1 MDIVK
6 SMYADTIE
14 ERYSLIDDDD
24 ASGDDSF
31 VDSVI
36 SQWMSRNCA
45 LHPDDF
51 ASMLELRGYDKKK
64 YAKCIDGKSFLKGNK
79 GNLSSWYSDF
89 EKIFAFFSNSKF
101 VEDINVGYVNI
112 FMPFILYAEKTLRT
126 TIPDSQM
133 NSYDNVQN
141 SIRGT
146 LANRLLNIG
155 LKTLVLEMRRENADG
170 NLQGADG
177 HERMLSF
184 IHMASTYAYQ
194 RLLYSRYPV
203 LARMLTQATT
213 DYIAFI
219 REMFTRLE
227 ESDSELKMFLK
238 STVPLVLS
246 DIRLDGGDAHNHGRT
261 VAILEFNNG
270 SKVVYKPR
278 DLSIHVLFA
287 DLAHECERSDDFL
300 PLHVSRVLPEDGY
313 AFEEFVRQSQ
323 CLTCD
328 QVSRYYLRIGELLA
342 LVWFLHGNDMHYENI
357 ISDGEYPQIIDYETV
372 CSNYVEMDSQN
383 SLRETAD
390 VKVARRLRDSLAG
403 TSFLPTRMVLNAE
416 GESIDF
422 SALNVK
428 DQEVPTLFPVPVMLD
443 TDGACFQ
450 KQHVVFSKKDN
461 VLHYNDDV
469 VNPSDYADE
478 ILDGFTRGVHALGR
492 ISDDA
497 LCRILQRGKATV
509 RVLVRATSVYAR
521 FLNYMHHPKVLDDMT
536 KIEAILENL
545 YVFPYKNKHIFL
557 SEYQQMIHGDI
568 PMFATSLDSKIL
580 RDGEG
585 RECGPSFAYSAI
597 ERIMRTK
604 RHLHEEASLQE
615 SLIRNAFHM
624 PVHQRQAISSSINE
638 WPLMIGH
645 YLVDQAILSDDG
657 STVSWICTKQ
667 SGESEN
673 DANAVG
679 VPSPDL
685 YDGCGGTAIF
695 LASLSQAFGDRRC
708 ADYALK
714 TMRSIQ
720 LRTSPS
726 ASESAFTGGLSQ
738 IYPALMLR
746 SLGIK
751 SDILTNSA
759 LQIMDR
765 LERYVKDESVR
776 LSKVG
781 KANRFTYRMDYLAG
795 ASSVIILYL
804 RIWELLRDDDIL
816 IQLSQL
822 GRIVAKTAC
831 RLQREENAN
840 SDDSFPAGAGHG
852 LEGISVALWRLYAAV
867 GDTEF
872 ADDAQKIWE
881 KAMAKHKAQPVRS
894 SRERGKWCRG
904 TVGLLWAQ
912 NEIDRCTA
920 CGRRFFDDAGKPF
933 PEFSSV
939 KQLID
944 SCDWVDDSLCHGRSG
959 AIDVLVSLARNTNDE
974 RYSALARHLMDD
986 MVAAASCNKHFD
998 FGKVCA
1004 FPNMSVFLGPLGVAY
1019 AMLRVQ
1025 NPDVPSL
1032 LSLEI

>member
-6 SMYADTIE
+6 SMYANTIE
-14 ERYSLIDDDD
+14 ERYSLIDSDD
-24 ASGDDSF
+24 AGVDDSF
-31 VDSVI
+31 ADSVI

-45 LHPDDF
+45 LRPDDF
-51 ASMLELRGYDKKK
+51 AGMLELRGYDKNK
-64 YAKCIDGKSFLKGNK
+64 YAKCIDGKSFLKENK
-79 GNLSSWYSDF
+79 SNISSWYSDF
-89 EKIFAFFSNSKF
+89 EKIFDCFSKDKF
-101 VEDINVGYVNI
+101 VEDISIGYANI
-112 FMPFILYAEKTLRT
+112 FMPFILYAEKMLRT
-126 TIPDSQM
+126 TIPNSQI

-141 SIRGT
+141 SIGGT

-177 HERMLSF
+177 HERLLSF

-194 RLLYSRYPV
+194 QSLYSRYPV

-227 ESDSELKMFLK
+227 ESDSQLKVFLK
-238 STVPLVLS
+238 STKPLVLS

-270 SKVVYKPR
+270 SKIVYKPR

-287 DLAHECERSDDFL
+287 DLAHECERSDGFL
-300 PLHVSRVLPEDGY
+300 PLHVSRVLPKDGY
-313 AFEEFVRQSQ
+313 AFEEFVRQAQ
-323 CLTCD
+323 CLTND

-372 CSNYVEMDSQN
+372 CSNYVDMESPN

-428 DQEVPTLFPVPVMLD
+428 DQKVPTLFPVPVMLD

-461 VLHYNDDV
+461 VLHHNDDV
-469 VNPSDYADE
+469 VNPSDYARE
-478 ILDGFTRGVHALGR
+478 ILDGFTRGVNALDS
-492 ISDDA
+492 IPDDA
-497 LCRILQRGKATV
+497 LCRILQRRKTTV

-536 KIEAILENL
+536 KVEAILENL

-568 PMFATSLDSKIL
+568 PMFVTSLDSRIL

-585 RECGPSFAYSAI
+585 GECGPSFAHSAI

-604 RHLHEEASLQE
+604 RHLCEEAGLQE

-624 PVHQRQAISSSINE
+624 PVRHRTAAPSSVNE
-638 WPLMIGH
+638 WPLIIGH
-645 YLVDQAILSDDG
+645 YLVDQAVPSDDG
-657 STVSWICTKQ
+657 STVSWICAKQ
-667 SGESEN
+667 SGEFEN

-695 LASLSQAFGDRRC
+695 LASLSQAYGDSRC

-720 LRTSPS
+720 LRISPS
-726 ASESAFTGGLSQ
+726 TSESAFTGGLAQ

-746 SLGIK
+746 NLGIT
-751 SDILTNSA
+751 SDILTGSA
-759 LQIMDR
+759 LRIMDR
-765 LERYVKDESVR
+765 LENYVKGVSAQ
-776 LSKVG
+776 LPKIG
-781 KANRFTYRMDYLAG
+781 KANGSTYRMDYLAG
-795 ASSVIILYL
+795 AASVIILYL
-804 RIWELLRDDDIL
+804 RIWELFRDDDIL
-816 IQLSQL
+816 IQISQL
-822 GRIVAKTAC
+822 GRIVARTAC
-831 RLQREENAN
+831 RLQREEDADP
-840 SDDSFPAGAGHG
+840 DDCFPAGAGHG

-872 ADDAQKIWE
+872 ANDAREIWKE
-881 KAMAKHKAQPVRS
+881 AIARHRAQPIRL

-912 NEIDRCTA
+912 NEIDQCAA
-920 CGRRFFDDAGKPF
+920 CGHRFFDDACKPF
-933 PEFSSV
+933 PGFSSV

-944 SCDWVDDSLCHGRSG
+944 SCEWVDDSLCHGRSG

-986 MVAAASCNKHFD
+986 MVDAASRNGHFD
-998 FGKVCA
+998 FGKVSA
-1004 FPNMSVFLGPLGVAY
+1004 FPNMSVFLGALGAAY
-1019 AMLRVQ
+1019 AMLRVL
-1025 NPDVPSL
+1025 NPEIPSL